1 MASGGHL
8 LAQQKPNVE
17 ARIKSL
23 INADLKEI
31 CKAYGAA
38 VSGTK
43 IILQKRCI
51 QGECIAARYGSGAVR
66 DVGKSDDRV
75 VRSLRASE
83 LPPCPQSCDPSE
95 SVTADRPGKEHIA
108 NLRSQ
113 CSRTWCREATQ
124 TDSKSSEQELP
135 ITASFQQYPETRA
148 TTATDLPTDPTRW
161 RRAVSLEDT
170 MQARHQPDVSSAQMM
185 AH

>member
-51 QGECIAARYGSGAVR
+51 QGECMAARNGSGAVR
-66 DVGKSDDRV
+66 GVGKGDGDDRV
-75 VRSLRASE
+75 VRRLRGCHFAHNPAISPRAS
-83 LPPCPQSCDPSE
+83 
-95 SVTADRPGKEHIA
+95 
-108 NLRSQ
+108 
-113 CSRTWCREATQ
+113 SRIVQGMNTPLT
-124 TDSKSSEQELP
+124 
-135 ITASFQQYPETRA
+135 
-148 TTATDLPTDPTRW
+148 
-161 RRAVSLEDT
+161 
-170 MQARHQPDVSSAQMM
+170 
-185 AH
+185 